1 MDPNEAPEAL
11 KLMPGPTT
19 AYIPYPTWGCWLA
32 DVVHGSW
39 RAPRERASY
48 DPTFVIVNQ
57 CIVPEKSG
65 PHYSEGTVC
74 RRFLKIAGQARAKKA
89 ITVQTVNPPL
99 PPTLP
104 AIPFSSGRGK
114 MVFGRHRAKLRSAAK
129 NAKRFSAP
137 TSFYIK
143 RSRIRT

>member
-65 PHYSEGTVC
+65 SHYSEGTVF

-89 ITVQTVNPPL
+89 ITVQTVNPPFPPPCLRFLFPQGVGKWCLGAIVPSFVVL
-99 PPTLP
+99 PRMP
-104 AIPFSSGRGK
+104 S
-114 MVFGRHRAKLRSAAK
+114 VFLLQRHS
-129 NAKRFSAP
+129 
-137 TSFYIK
+137 T
-143 RSRIRT
+143 